1 VSRERGA
8 FVIYV
13 VAALIVVSIVQSW
26 LLWRFVRLMGH
37 IGRFDDRLS
46 RCAQGL
52 SLLVDTSEA
61 GFAMLGSELGK
72 LTAAP
77 QPQASSKST
86 TRRIVAAAR
95 RGREVP
101 DIAAREG
108 LAEGEVR
115 LRMHMADV
123 IPADVHPR
131 SGEGCGTLRAS

>member
-1 VSRERGA
+1 M
-8 FVIYV
+8 IYV
-13 VAALIVVSIVQSW
+13 GSALIVVSVVQIW
-26 LLWRFVRLMGH
+26 LLWRLVRLMGH
-37 IGRFDDRLS
+37 LGRFDDRLT

-77 QPQASSKST
+77 PPQASSKIT

-115 LRMHMADV
+115 LRMLLADV
-123 IPADVHPR
+123 MPADSHPR
-131 SGEGCGTLRAS
+131 TGEGRGTLRAS

>member
-1 VSRERGA
+1 
-8 FVIYV
+8 VIYV
-13 VAALIVVSIVQSW
+13 VATLIVVSVIQSW
-26 LLWRFVRLMGH
+26 LLWRLVRLMGH
-37 IGRFDDRLS
+37 LGRFDERLS

-52 SLLVDTSEA
+52 SLLVDTTEA
-61 GFAMLGSELGK
+61 GFAMLGGELGK

-77 QPQASSKST
+77 QPQASSRST

-95 RGREVP
+95 RGVDVP

-123 IPADVHPR
+123 APADDSHPR
-131 SGEGCGTLRAS
+131 SGEGRGTLRTS

>member
-1 VSRERGA
+1 MIA
-8 FVIYV
+8 V
-13 VAALIVVSIVQSW
+13 VAALIVVSVVQIW
-26 LLWRFVRLMGH
+26 LLWKLVRLMGH
-37 IGRFDDRLS
+37 LGRFDERLT

-77 QPQASSKST
+77 QPQASSRST

-95 RGREVP
+95 RGRDVP

-115 LRMHMADV
+115 LRMLLADV
-123 IPADVHPR
+123 RPADSHP
-131 SGEGCGTLRAS
+131 STGEGRGTLRAS

>member
-1 VSRERGA
+1 V
-8 FVIYV
+8 YV
-13 VAALIVVSIVQSW
+13 VAALIVVSAVQGW
-26 LLWRFVRLMGH
+26 LLWRLVRLMGH
-37 IGRFDDRLS
+37 IGRFDERLT

-61 GFAMLGSELGK
+61 GFAMLGGELGK

-77 QPQASSKST
+77 QPQATSRST

-101 DIAAREG
+101 EIAAQEG

-123 IPADVHPR
+123 LPADSHLR
-131 SGEGCGTLRAS
+131 SGEGRGTLRAS

>member
-1 VSRERGA
+1 
-8 FVIYV
+8 VIYV
-13 VAALIVVSIVQSW
+13 IAALIVVSVVQSW

-37 IGRFDDRLS
+37 IGRFDERLS

-61 GFAMLGSELGK
+61 GFAMLGSELGA
-72 LTAAP
+72 LAAAP
-77 QPQASSKST
+77 QPQASSRST

-95 RGREVP
+95 RGRDVP

-115 LRMHMADV
+115 LRMHLADV
-123 IPADVHPR
+123 TPADTSLR
-131 SGEGCGTLRAS
+131 SGEGRGTLHTS